1 MNGTNMENSDI
12 ILVTGYAGSGKST
25 YCEMLEKE
33 QGYFYLSHD
42 KWMHK
47 QLERNLFDP
56 PEGYDFL
63 INLLGEKICVDPN
76 NGNLN
81 IDRKKLGGIILN
93 DPNLNQIVINYCTS
107 IFVLEIIEVIE
118 YHRKAVI
125 EIPFLNH
132 SISWIKSKYPFV
144 KIYYKNENEWVAKNR
159 LRDRGWDEK
168 RIDYTLNL
176 FDKMA
181 YGHDINIDKYV

>member
-33 QGYFYLSHD
+33 HGYYYLSHD

-47 QLERNLFDP
+47 QLKRNIFDP
-56 PEGYDFL
+56 PAGYDFL
-63 INLLGEKICVDPN
+63 IDLLGEKICVDLN
-76 NGNLN
+76 NGDLD
-81 IDRKKLGGIILN
+81 IDRKKLGNIILN
-93 DPNLNQIVINYCTS
+93 DHNLNQIVINYCTS

-144 KIYYKNENEWVAKNR
+144 KIYYKNENEGVVKNR

-176 FDKMA
+176 FDEMA